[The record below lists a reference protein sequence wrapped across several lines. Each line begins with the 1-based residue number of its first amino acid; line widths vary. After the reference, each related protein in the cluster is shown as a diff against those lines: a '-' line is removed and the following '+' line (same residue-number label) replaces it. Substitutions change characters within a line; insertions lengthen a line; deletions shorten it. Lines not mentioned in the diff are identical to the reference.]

1 MNIAIIDDDKVFTQK
16 LQPMIQSLF
25 IEAHIDIYHNIDDKI
40 SFMKYNLVF
49 LDVLFDQNES
59 FSYGGMLLEQNH
71 ELILVYMSNM
81 DHFVYQSFHQRT
93 FFFMRKQYIEEEIS
107 HFYLKYQKEMNK
119 ENQKITFQIKNQ
131 SYELL
136 QKDILYIQSKRNQI
150 TIYTEYTTYS
160 VYTSLKQI
168 DKQLDHKLFY
178 RLNSFTIMNLSAIQT
193 FDDKMVVLKNKE
205 EIYFTR
211 RSYKPFIDAY
221 AQYRRELC

>member
-1 MNIAIIDDDKVFTQK
+1 
-16 LQPMIQSLF
+16 
-25 IEAHIDIYHNIDDKI
+25 
-40 SFMKYNLVF
+40 
-49 LDVLFDQNES
+49 
-59 FSYGGMLLEQNH
+59 
-71 ELILVYMSNM
+71 
-81 DHFVYQSFHQRT
+81 
-93 FFFMRKQYIEEEIS
+93 
-107 HFYLKYQKEMNK
+107 MNK
-119 ENQKITFQIKNQ
+119 ENHKISFQIKNQ